1 LEVEPADPTIAVEDF
16 SNQIEAWHKL
26 GFHRPETDFFERDSP
41 RCHFCVVPAAILY
54 NGKSELRECLK
65 QMIAILSRQL
75 ADRHMIIAADM
86 SDDGFRESLR
96 KRLRQ
101 CLPY

>member
-1 LEVEPADPTIAVEDF
+1 LEVEPADPTIAVEDLP
-16 SNQIEAWHKL
+16 NQVEAWYKL
-26 GFHRPETDFFERDSP
+26 GFHRPETDFFERDSS

-54 NGKSELRECLK
+54 NGKSELRERLNET
-65 QMIAILSRQL
+65 IAILSRQL
-75 ADRHMIIAADM
+75 ADRRMSIAADM

-101 CLPY
+101 RLPY